1 MTAKFSTTPNSDH
14 NGSSSK
20 KRTAV
25 TIQPEPAGSPESSRQ
40 LPLSISSSIQMDPLS
55 TPLISES
62 ENDFEVNI
70 EQQAATLNLWDTGFG
85 ILVTIMVVA
94 ATFFSIT
101 RLILFVLGSFYVA
114 SSI

>member
-1 MTAKFSTTPNSDH
+1 
-14 NGSSSK
+14 
-20 KRTAV
+20 
-25 TIQPEPAGSPESSRQ
+25 
-40 LPLSISSSIQMDPLS
+40 MDPLS

-101 RLILFVLGSFYVA
+101 LLILFVLGSFYVA
-114 SSI
+114 SSIWNWLFPPITASSERLKGYQEGFSKAAEKASEAIANLTSPQEAKGLI